1 MTNGIPLAKQLL
13 MMHRTKIIAL
23 IGGLS
28 ATLAVAQTAYDLPR
42 LEALALESSRA
53 VLAARDQV
61 TAARYAVDSAGA
73 FPNPEVEYLS
83 GTTRA
88 RSSAGNPGDA
98 RSVTLTQPLDMPWRR
113 SARIGAAEAGL
124 EATTAATRAFE
135 ADLLAR
141 LRSRY
146 FEVLRREA
154 ELRNAR
160 EDTAAMES
168 VRSRIAKRVE
178 TGDAARFELIKADA
192 EALNAQ
198 KTAQAAGFRVDQA
211 RSLLRQTVGGNLP
224 AEFAI
229 SGRLGDVPALQPLDG
244 LRKELGEISPELA
257 RARAETVRAQR
268 QLDLERAQRWPNLAL
283 KAAMNEDPDIRASQ
297 VGVVLTIPLWDRRSG
312 PVGEAAAQLS
322 RARNELAAQEFSLA
336 QALEVAFQQYEIAQ
350 TQVTALESGILKQAE
365 SALRVAEAAYRFGE
379 RGFLEVL
386 DAQRVYRAARAELIA
401 ARYELASAWVEI
413 ERLRASPGGK
423 TE

>member
-1 MTNGIPLAKQLL
+1 MTHCKRLLVLAC
-13 MMHRTKIIAL
+13 
-23 IGGLS
+23 GLG
-28 ATLAVAQTAYDLPR
+28 ATLAIAQPVAYDLPR
-42 LEALALESSRA
+42 LEALALESSRS

-61 TAARYAVDSAGA
+61 AAARSAVDSAGA
-73 FPNPEVEYLS
+73 FPNPELEYLG

-88 RSSAGNPGDA
+88 RTPAGNPGDA

-124 EATTAATRAFE
+124 EATSAAARGFE

-141 LRSRY
+141 LRGRF

-160 EDTAAMES
+160 EDMAAMES
-168 VRSRIAKRVE
+168 VRSRIALRVD

-198 KTAQAAGFRVDQA
+198 KIAQAAGFRVDQA
-211 RSLLRQTVGGNLP
+211 RSLLRQAVGGALP
-224 AEFAI
+224 VEFTLD
-229 SGRLGDVPALQPLDG
+229 GRLGSVPPLPPLDG
-244 LRKELGEISPELA
+244 LRKQLAEVSPELA
-257 RARAETVRAQR
+257 RARAETVRAER
-268 QLDLERAQRWPNLAL
+268 QLELERAQRWPNLAL
-283 KAAMNEDPDIRASQ
+283 KAAMNEDPDMRASQ
-297 VGVVLTIPLWDRRSG
+297 IGVIVTIPLWDRRSG

-336 QALEVAFQQYEIAQ
+336 QALEVATQQYEIAQ
-350 TQVTALESGILKQAE
+350 TQVTALESGIVRQAE
-365 SALRVAEAAYRFGE
+365 AALRVAEAAYRFGE

-386 DAQRVYRAARAELIA
+386 DAQRVFRAARSELIA
-401 ARYELASAWVEI
+401 ARYELSAAWIEI
-413 ERLRASPGGK
+413 ERLRAIPGGR

>member
-1 MTNGIPLAKQLL
+1 MPLAKHLL
-13 MMHRTKIIAL
+13 MMHRTKLIAL
-23 IGGLS
+23 IGGLG
-28 ATLAVAQTAYDLPR
+28 ATLAFAQPAYDLPR
-42 LEALALESSRA
+42 LESLALESSRA

-88 RSSAGNPGDA
+88 RTPAGNPGDA

-124 EATTAATRAFE
+124 EATTAATRGFE
-135 ADLLAR
+135 ADLVAR

-146 FEVLRREA
+146 FELLRREA

-160 EDTAAMES
+160 EDMAAMES
-168 VRSRIAKRVE
+168 VRSRISLRVE
-178 TGDAARFELIKADA
+178 TGEAPRFELIKADA
-192 EALNAQ
+192 EMLNAQ
-198 KTAQAAGFRVDQA
+198 KTAQAAGFRVEQA
-211 RSLLRQTVGGNLP
+211 RSLLRQSVGGNLP
-224 AEFAI
+224 GDFAV
-229 SGRLGDVPALQPLDG
+229 SGHLRDVPAVQPLDG
-244 LRKELGEISPELA
+244 LRRQLAESSPELA

-268 QLDLERAQRWPNLAL
+268 QLDLERSQRWPNLAL
-283 KAAMNEDPDIRASQ
+283 KAAMNEDPDMRASQ
-297 VGVVLTIPLWDRRSG
+297 LGVVLTIPLWDRRSG

-322 RARNELAAQEFSLA
+322 RARNELEAQEFSLA
-336 QALEVAFQQYEIAQ
+336 QTLEVAYQQYEIAQ

-365 SALRVAEAAYRFGE
+365 AALKVAEAAYRFGE

-401 ARYELASAWVEI
+401 ARYELATAWVEI
-413 ERLRASPGGK
+413 ERLRAIPGGK

>member
-1 MTNGIPLAKQLL
+1 
-13 MMHRTKIIAL
+13 MMHRTNLIAL
-23 IGGLS
+23 IGGLG
-28 ATLAVAQTAYDLPR
+28 ATLAFAQPAYDLPR
-42 LEALALESSRA
+42 LESLALESSRA

-88 RSSAGNPGDA
+88 RSPAGNPGDA

-135 ADLLAR
+135 ADLVAR
-141 LRSRY
+141 LRNRY

-350 TQVTALESGILKQAE
+350 TQVTALESGILRQAE

-401 ARYELASAWVEI
+401 AR
-413 ERLRASPGGK
+413 
-423 TE
+423 